1 MRPGIV
7 VQHARLPD
15 RSSDLVRSDIAAV
28 IGFIERRR
36 WPRDAT
42 AGDMVELVLRRD
54 ADLWN
59 HPDRSLFDPASR
71 RAVRSFF
78 QNGGDTLHLFGV
90 CIRAEDDLK
99 TPAACLG
106 VLAPLFDRLRAEDE
120 IALLRVPAAAYMG
133 VNWNTRKNEIRADA
147 EVLYDQLLAHCREM
161 TNRFLIID
169 APRGLHGPPLLQW
182 LHGFRRRHTESRSYG
197 AIYYPWLMDGDEVF
211 PPSGAVAGTY
221 ARTELDHAPYGV
233 GWPPANT
240 PVRGVTHTEADLTWD
255 EAGALAEQALNPL
268 VVQPGRGVIA
278 FGARTLADHD
288 VFCHVNARRVVNM
301 VTEQLRRDSEW
312 AVFETNNPHLWDVLE
327 RDVLFRLGEFA
338 GAGMLSG
345 SVAGDDYYAQCDAET
360 NVPALRDS
368 GQVNV
373 RIGMRPVGTVE
384 HVLVDLR
391 IGDDSTA
398 GGI

>member
-42 AGDMVELVLRRD
+42 AGDMVELVLRRE

-59 HPDRSLFDPASR
+59 HPDRNLFDPAAR
-71 RAVRSFF
+71 RAIRSFF
-78 QNGGDTLHLFGV
+78 QNGGDTAHLFGV
-90 CIRAEDDLK
+90 CIQSEDDLK

-120 IALLRVPAAAYMG
+120 IALLVVPAAAYMS
-133 VNWNTRKNEIRADA
+133 VNWNPRKNEIRADA

-161 TNRFLIID
+161 TNRFLIMD
-169 APRGLHGPPLLQW
+169 APRGLHGQPLRQW
-182 LHGFRRRHTESRSYG
+182 LEGFRRRHVESRSYG
-197 AIYYPWLMDGDEVF
+197 AIYYPWLLDGDEIF
-211 PPSGAVAGTY
+211 PPSGAVAGTF
-221 ARTELDHAPYGV
+221 ARTELEHAPYGV

-240 PVRGVTHTEADLTWD
+240 PVKGVTHTEAELTWE
-255 EAGALAEQALNPL
+255 EAGELAELALNPL

-278 FGARTLADHD
+278 FGARTLSDD
-288 VFCHVNARRVVNM
+288 NVFRHVNARRVVNM

-360 NVPALRDS
+360 NVPALRDA

-384 HVLVDLR
+384 HILVDLR

-398 GGI
+398 GGF